1 MVITRWKRGFFF
13 GGGGLS
19 ISFAWGSLVCIVLH
33 RRPDGAVHL
42 LYIFFFFFRWWKE
55 KVAFRPAVLG
65 GG

>member
-13 GGGGLS
+13 GGEGYLFHSRGVLLS
-19 ISFAWGSLVCIVLH
+19 ASPARWGCT
-33 RRPDGAVHL
+33 PA
-42 LYIFFFFFRWWKE
+42 IFFLFSFVGGRK